1 MDDNTKLSWAQL
13 SELKSLA
20 ALFARLSDQRARRGV
35 RYPLAPLL
43 VLLTLAKL
51 AGQDTPSAI
60 SEWVA
65 LRAPWLSAALR
76 LDWKRMPHPSTYRR
90 LLQRG
95 LDLSQLEPQ
104 AGQFLAS
111 LGVGGAD
118 LLNLD
123 GKSLRGTIPSGQTRG
138 LHLLAVQ
145 QGAQNLVLA
154 QTAVSSKENEIS
166 AAPGLLKQVEMRG
179 KVVSGDALLAQKKLS
194 RQIVR
199 AGGDYL
205 WIVKDNHPRL
215 LKQLEAHFAAEAMA
229 AGTARADYETA
240 QSYDKGHGRIESRR
254 LTSSSR
260 IANTLDW
267 PYLGQAFRLDRQVF
281 TCRTQAERQETVY
294 GLTSLPPTEAAP
306 ARLLALQR
314 GHWSIENGL
323 HYRRDVTFH
332 EDACRMKSHRAAE
345 ALAVFNNLAL
355 GLMRHAG
362 WENIAAARR
371 HYEARLDEAL
381 GLILR
386 APS

>member
-1 MDDNTKLSWAQL
+1 MDDNTKPRTAPLCQP
-13 SELKSLA
+13 KSLA
-20 ALFARLSDQRARRGV
+20 ALCARLIDQRARRGV

-43 VLLTLAKL
+43 VLLVLAKL

-60 SEWVA
+60 AEWVA
-65 LRAPWLSAALR
+65 WRAESLKLALG

-95 LDLSQLEPQ
+95 LDLTQLERE
-104 AGQFLAS
+104 AGQFLAA
-111 LGVGGAD
+111 VGGAQGD

-123 GKSLRGTIPSGQTRG
+123 GKTLRGTIPQGQTHG
-138 LHLLAVQ
+138 LHLLCVQ
-145 QGAQNLVLA
+145 QAAQNLVLA
-154 QTAVSSKENEIS
+154 QTAVSGKENEIS
-166 AAPGLLKQVEMRG
+166 AAQGLLRQVEVRG
-179 KVVSGDALLAQKKLS
+179 KVLSGDALLAQKKLS

-205 WIVKDNHPRL
+205 WIVKANHPSL
-215 LKQLEAHFAAEAMA
+215 LKQLEAHFAAEPVAT
-229 AGTARADYETA
+229 GTARADYETA
-240 QSYDKGHGRIESRR
+240 QSCDKGHGRIEERR
-254 LTSSSR
+254 LTASSR
-260 IANTLDW
+260 ITNTLDW
-267 PYLGQAFRLDRQVF
+267 PSLGQVFRLNRQVLI
-281 TCRTQAERQETVY
+281 CRTQAERQETVY
-294 GLTSLPPTEAAP
+294 GLTSLPPTEATP

-332 EDACRMKSHRAAE
+332 EDACRIKSHRAAQ

-355 GLMRHAG
+355 GLMRQAG
-362 WENIAAARR
+362 WDNIAKARR
-371 HYEARLDEAL
+371 HYEAHLDEAL